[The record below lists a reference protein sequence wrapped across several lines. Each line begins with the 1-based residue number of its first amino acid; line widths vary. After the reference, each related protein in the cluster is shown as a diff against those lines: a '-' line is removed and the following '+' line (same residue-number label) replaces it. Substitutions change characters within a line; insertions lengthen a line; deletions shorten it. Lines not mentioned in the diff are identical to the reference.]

1 MRHPPVRRASAMS
14 DPDFYDRLPVFEGF
28 TDVVDPSRYR
38 PLPASW
44 WVGVTDVVGSTR
56 AIDEGRY
63 KAVNTVGAS
72 AISAVSNALGN
83 RRFPFVFGGDG
94 AGFAV
99 SGEDAAKARAA
110 LAATV
115 TWSDE
120 AMNLPLRAAMVP
132 VAAIETAGFA
142 VGVARYA
149 PSRNVAYAMFA
160 GGGLAWAEQAMKA
173 GEHAVVPAPAGA
185 HPDLNGLSCR
195 WSDFPATR
203 GTILSLLVAPVGR
216 ADEAFRALV
225 TSLIREIDTSGE
237 AVRPLPAELPGA
249 SWPPAGLDIEA
260 SAQRRAGEPMTL
272 ARMRVRAR
280 ALLAHLIFRTGMKVG
295 GFDPARYLAE
305 TIENSDFRKYDDHL
319 RMTIDCTTAL
329 ADRVQAMLERAR
341 AGGIARFGI
350 HRQASAIMTCVVPTP
365 TRSDHIHFIDG
376 AGGGYAL
383 AARAMKAS

>member
-1 MRHPPVRRASAMS
+1 MS
-14 DPDFYDRLPVFEGF
+14 DSDFYDRLPVFDGF

-44 WVGVTDVVGSTR
+44 WVGMTDVVGSTR

-72 AISAVSNALGN
+72 VISAVSNALGN

-94 AGFAV
+94 ASFAV
-99 SGEDAAKARAA
+99 SGEDAAKAREA
-110 LAATV
+110 LSATV
-115 TWSDE
+115 TWSEE
-120 AMNLPLRAAMVP
+120 AMDLPLRAAMIP
-132 VAAIETAGFA
+132 IAAIEAAEFA

-160 GGGLAWAEQAMKA
+160 GGGLAWAERAMKA
-173 GEHAVVPAPAGA
+173 GEYAVAPAPAGA
-185 HPDLNGLSCR
+185 RPDLTGLSCR

-203 GTILSLLVAPVGR
+203 GTMLSLMVAPVGR
-216 ADEAFRALV
+216 AGEAFRALV
-225 TSLIREIDTSGE
+225 TSLIREIDASGE
-237 AVRPLPAELPGA
+237 ASRPMPAAPPGTA
-249 SWPPAGLDIEA
+249 WPAGLQIEA
-260 SAQRRAGEPMTL
+260 SAQRRPGESMAL
-272 ARMRVRAR
+272 ARLRVRAR
-280 ALLAHLIFRTGMKVG
+280 AFLAHAIFKAGVKVG
-295 GFDPARYLAE
+295 GFDPARYLVE

-329 ADRVQAMLERAR
+329 ADRLQAKLERAR
-341 AGGIARFGI
+341 ADGIARFGL